1 MKSKKHFGFDAI
13 MDTEKHFEFIAAII
27 HSAKRGA
34 SAYCLAL
41 IADAKF
47 KSDNPDFDSEKFLK
61 DCGVELKPE
70 KGTAVP
76 LPPELKR
83 EKVLHRAGQTL
94 REAGYNNLC

>member
-1 MKSKKHFGFDAI
+1 MKTK
-13 MDTEKHFEFIAAII
+13 EHFEFIAALI
-27 HSAKRGA
+27 HSAKRGT
-34 SAYCLAL
+34 SAYCIAL
-41 IADAKF
+41 IADEKF

>member
-1 MKSKKHFGFDAI
+1 MKTK
-13 MDTEKHFEFIAAII
+13 EHFEFIAALI
-27 HSAKRGA
+27 HSAKRGT

-76 LPPELKR
+76 VPPELKQESGR
-83 EKVLHRAGQTL
+83 VIHRAGQSF
-94 REAGYNNLC
+94 REAGYDNFC